1 MATTAK
7 QCRRNIFR
15 FIPCNA
21 VQMHRLWVKYTFQ
34 CACSV
39 LESHSCLYCHSISLH
54 FRLFCSCSFFI
65 LSPMLPLFYFILYLC
80 LSPCLCAALSV
91 TLVLQVS
98 VLFFAFIFFSALVF
112 VIFFIINVILGIFSW
127 QSDCYYYS
135 DVFSIFLIF
144 PLAFFYTPFVLFEP
158 LSYECALAWAE
169 L

>member
-39 LESHSCLYCHSISLH
+39 LESLSCLYCHSISLH
-54 FRLFCSCSFFI
+54 FRLLCSCSFFI
-65 LSPMLPLFYFILYLC
+65 LSPMLPLFYFM
-80 LSPCLCAALSV
+80 
-91 TLVLQVS
+91 LVLEPVPVRFSICDFGFASVS
-98 VLFFAFIFFSALVF
+98 IILCIYFFSALVF

>member
-1 MATTAK
+1 MSQIHISVCLLRSRVAK
-7 QCRRNIFR
+7 
-15 FIPCNA
+15 
-21 VQMHRLWVKYTFQ
+21 L
-34 CACSV
+34 SV
-39 LESHSCLYCHSISLH
+39 LSFYLTSFSIALLLLIFYS
-54 FRLFCSCSFFI
+54 SQ
-65 LSPMLPLFYFILYLC
+65 MLPLFYFILYLC

-98 VLFFAFIFFSALVF
+98 VLFFAFIFFPALVF

-144 PLAFFYTPFVLFEP
+144 PLSFFYTPFVLFEP